1 MGRKSTRNEP
11 GVAAKTTA
19 ARVDAASS
27 INGSRAG
34 RTSIPYVMDMLK
46 APVTLQGFLVRMGD
60 ENGETGYILPDVVA
74 EIGGRF

>member
-1 MGRKSTRNEP
+1 MGRKSTRYEP

-34 RTSIPYVMDMLK
+34 RTSIPYVMDMLRV
-46 APVTLQGFLVRMGD
+46 PVTLWMFLVRTGD
-60 ENGETGYILPDVVA
+60 ENAETGYILPDVVT
-74 EIGGRF
+74 EIRGGF